1 MENRNQ
7 RGQILIESIFLVLIT
22 VTVLIAFQIMIDH
35 QKTQYRKSKIS
46 TTIKDISNDEKTE
59 FQSTK

>member
-22 VTVLIAFQIMIDH
+22 VSILIAFQIMIDH
-35 QKTQYRKSKIS
+35 QKSQLNKSKIS
-46 TTIKDISNDEKTE
+46 TSLKDTSTDEK
-59 FQSTK
+59 FKPYSTK